1 MPADHLHLTYSG
13 PSRFGTDGGAAVA
26 AKGRGNCVGRPFS
39 ALLLRQPRHIEAI
52 DDSRKFGV
60 QRAQAALRHMHAH
73 VLGRHRGVR

>member
-1 MPADHLHLTYSG
+1 MTCDAIGGEWSAAGEFAT
-13 PSRFGTDGGAAVA
+13 RRRREGT
-26 AKGRGNCVGRPFS
+26 GRRDAG
-39 ALLLRQPRHIEAI
+39 HIEAI